1 MRQALRHFIATLAYR
16 GTNVLREMPDH
27 VATLRPGSPVRTPV
41 EILNHVNGVLTYAY
55 ACFGHD
61 STRPPISDWKGEV
74 NSFFNLLAKLDSML
88 ASDVPMQTIGEFQL
102 LQGPLSDAMLHLG
115 QIGIFRR
122 LAGSPVAGEDYSIA
136 DIRIGQLK
144 KPEEL
149 RRNRSGVQ

>member
-1 MRQALRHFIATLAYR
+1 
-16 GTNVLREMPDH
+16 
-27 VATLRPGSPVRTPV
+27 
-41 EILNHVNGVLTYAY
+41 
-55 ACFGHD
+55 
-61 STRPPISDWKGEV
+61 
-74 NSFFNLLAKLDSML
+74 ML

-122 LAGSPVAGEDYSIA
+122 LAESPVAGEDYSIA

-149 RRNRSGVQ
+149 GRNRSGVQ